1 MDQSQVEVPDE
12 FRSLGEFRQA
22 FRTTPGAVA
31 TSLLRCIP
39 PLALG
44 GGLVALAEY
53 WIVERN
59 WKYYLALVPGV
70 LLGAQAVRVFVR
82 TLLRLRQKVLIFEK
96 GIVVYRSG
104 RMDVYRWDQVEQVEA
119 VVAQA
124 QGAPSSFLSF
134 SFQGRTDEG
143 ETRTHNFHPA
153 GDPIPNIKELWQIVE
168 EEAGRGRAAGAIA
181 KVKACEEV
189 TFQRTIWGKVVST
202 QIGVSLFGIR
212 AKPRYDP
219 DRFLD
224 WSRVDRIAVVDRP
237 TAPREQGYTTGGIPH
252 LEIHQPFD
260 RKAWVS
266 ELTSEIPGYQ
276 ALLEAAE
283 FALGRYRETL
293 AALHRDRFP
302 AALAVIESGQ
312 EFRLGK
318 FGVSRNG
325 FRYDAETF
333 LWDDLGGLRFDKE
346 EVVAPKLG
354 DRTFPYDDLTLE
366 DRWLL
371 HLLELRVHYGDE
383 DPDDDEGDDD
393 DENDEDDDDNEE
405 DGGSPKNERG

>member
-1 MDQSQVEVPDE
+1 MDQSQIEVPDE
-12 FRSLGEFRQA
+12 FRALGEFRQA
-22 FRTTPGAVA
+22 FRTTPGAIAV
-31 TSLLRCIP
+31 SILRCIP
-39 PLALG
+39 PLVLG

-59 WKYYLALVPGV
+59 WKYFLALVPGV

-134 SFQGRTDEG
+134 SFQGRTDDG
-143 ETRTHNFHPA
+143 ETRTYNFHPA
-153 GDPIPNIKELWQIVE
+153 GDPIPNIKGLWQIVE
-168 EEAGRGRAAGAIA
+168 EAAGRGRGAAAVA
-181 KVKACEEV
+181 AVKAGEEV

-202 QIGVSLFGIR
+202 QIGVSLYGIR
-212 AKPRYDP
+212 AKPRYEA

-224 WSRVDRIAVVDRP
+224 WSRIVGIAVVDRP

-252 LEIHQPFD
+252 LEIMQTFD
-260 RKAWVS
+260 REAWVS

-276 ALLEAAE
+276 ALIEAAE

-318 FGVSRNG
+318 FGVSRTG
-325 FRYDAETF
+325 FRHDAETF
-333 LWDDLGGLRFDKE
+333 PWDDLGGLRFDKE
-346 EVVAPKLG
+346 ELVAPKLG
-354 DRTFPYDDLTLE
+354 DRAFPYDALTLE

-371 HLLELRVHYGDE
+371 HLLELRVHYGDN
-383 DPDDDEGDDD
+383 DPNDE
-393 DENDEDDDDNEE
+393 EDEDDEDEE
-405 DGGSPKNERG
+405 ELGPSDNERG